1 MPLIDDFAPEWQ
13 FRETHRIGV
22 LAPPDAAWRAIHE
35 VTAREIRLFRLL
47 TWARRLGIPGP
58 ASILNAPPDEP
69 IIDVALRTGFMSLG
83 TSPREI
89 VLGTTVV
96 MPRGAA
102 RPTSPDEFLAL
113 RSPGWAKAVMNFRVD
128 HAALAMCVVSTE
140 TRVWAGDPRT
150 QRNFALYWWTIR
162 LGSGLIR
169 RMWLRAIRRR
179 AERIGS

>member
-1 MPLIDDFAPEWQ
+1 MRCAPLIDDFAPAWQ
-13 FRETHRIGV
+13 FRETRRIGV
-22 LAPPDAAWRAIHE
+22 LAPPDAAWRAIRE

-47 TWARRLGIPGP
+47 TWVRRLGIPGP

-113 RSPGWAKAVMNFRVD
+113 RSPGWAKAAMSFRGVAGRPN
-128 HAALAMCVVSTE
+128 AAAIPVSATSTPASPTRMFSAFNSPCAMS
-140 TRVWAGDPRT
+140 A
-150 QRNFALYWWTIR
+150 A
-162 LGSGLIR
+162 
-169 RMWLRAIRRR
+169 
-179 AERIGS
+179 